1 MKEDK
6 TRWNIEKI
14 GAYYQDQTEKQRC
27 NAIIK
32 KAITTTATL
41 LLAPCLF
48 LGLLII
54 GLGKEE
60 E

>member
-6 TRWNIEKI
+6 TKWNIEKI
-14 GAYYQDQTEKQRC
+14 GAYYQEQAEKQRRHETIK
-27 NAIIK
+27 NAITK
-32 KAITTTATL
+32 TATIL
-41 LLAPCLF
+41 FAPCLF
-48 LGLLII
+48 IGLLII